1 MNIAMTVFE
10 HPLRYYF
17 QKWRIINHS
26 LCYGSDS
33 DTNSDEL
40 SEELTDDSVH
50 PGDLEYNDEYKNHL
64 LYKKLSFT
72 AVENRLNKYYYKDN
86 ERLSCSLD
94 IVASYLK
101 GQNHIYMESKYH
113 CEKQLNKL
121 MMPAMLL
128 SAIATVL
135 SAIVN
140 YIWRGKL
147 ILSSVNALIG
157 LLLALVN
164 YLKLDAAAEAHK
176 TSAHQYDKLQS
187 SLEFQSGSLYLF
199 YSLNK
204 KQGVEK
210 KLLDIEKKIS
220 EIKETN
226 QFIIPRPIR
235 YKYPILYN
243 TNIFAMIKKIDAY
256 RDKTI
261 TKLKNV
267 KNELRYIEAMQHA
280 GHFSLCGNQENK
292 RMLEKL
298 FDTKQQAIKELLVLK
313 SAFTCIDQMF
323 MQEIKNAEYLSP
335 CCAGGKHTNP
345 EQINGFLAQILNPFD
360 DDKLLH
366 IDIRD

>member
-1 MNIAMTVFE
+1 MAIAMNILE
-10 HPLRYYF
+10 NPLRIYF
-17 QKWRIINHS
+17 NKWKYSSRPI
-26 LCYGSDS
+26 CYKSDS
-33 DTNSDEL
+33 DSNSDDLSQEL
-40 SEELTDDSVH
+40 SEYSVH
-50 PGDLEYNDEYKNHL
+50 AGNLKYQDKYNNHL
-64 LYKKLSFT
+64 SYKKLSFS
-72 AVENRLNKYYYKDN
+72 AVEERLNKYYYKDN

-113 CEKQLNKL
+113 CEKELNKL
-121 MMPAMLL
+121 MMPAMIL

-135 SAIVN
+135 SSTIN
-140 YIWRGKL
+140 HLWHGKL
-147 ILSSVNALIG
+147 ILASVNALIG

-199 YSLNK
+199 FSTTK
-204 KQGVEK
+204 KNDVEQR
-210 KLLDIEKKIS
+210 LVDIEKKIG

-261 TKLKNV
+261 TKLKNI
-267 KNELRYIEAMQHA
+267 KNELRYIEAMQRA
-280 GHFSLCGNQENK
+280 GHFSLCNNQDNDKILNDLFNK
-292 RMLEKL
+292 
-298 FDTKQQAIKELLVLK
+298 KQQTIKELLILK

-323 MQEIKNAEYLSP
+323 MQEIKNAEYISP
-335 CCAGGKHTNP
+335 CCSSEHTNP
-345 EQINGFLAQILNPFD
+345 EEINRFLAQILNPFED
-360 DDKLLH
+360 DRLLH
-366 IDIRD
+366 IEVRE

>member
-1 MNIAMTVFE
+1 MNITMSILDN
-10 HPLRYYF
+10 PLRYYF
-17 QKWRIINHS
+17 NIWKNYKKPI
-26 LCYGSDS
+26 CYKSDS

-40 SEELTDDSVH
+40 SIEMTDDSVH
-50 PGDLEYNDEYKNHL
+50 PEELDYREHFNERLH
-64 LYKKLSFT
+64 YKKLSFT

-86 ERLSCSLD
+86 ERLSSSLD

-135 SAIVN
+135 SSIVN
-140 YIWRGKL
+140 YLWRGKL
-147 ILSSVNALIG
+147 LLASVNALIG

-187 SLEFQSGSLYLF
+187 SLEFHSGSVYLF
-199 YSLNK
+199 YSKSK
-204 KQGVEK
+204 KHDVER
-210 KLLDIEKKIS
+210 KLVEIEKKIS

-243 TNIFAMIKKIDAY
+243 TNIFAIIKKIDAY

-261 TKLKNV
+261 TKLKNI
-267 KNELRYIEAMQHA
+267 KNELRYIESMQNA
-280 GHFSLCGNQENK
+280 GHFSLCDNQDNK
-292 RMLEKL
+292 IMLQNL
-298 FDTKQQAIKELLVLK
+298 FDNKQQAIKELLVLK

-323 MQEIKNAEYLSP
+323 MQEIKNSEHISS
-335 CCAGGKHTNP
+335 CCVRSNHMNP
-345 EQINGFLAQILNPFD
+345 EEINSFLAQILNPFND
-360 DDKLLH
+360 ERLLH
-366 IDIRD
+366 INIRE

>member
-1 MNIAMTVFE
+1 MNIAMTVLD

-17 QKWRIINHS
+17 NKWRYNKEFS
-26 LCYGSDS
+26 CYRSDS

-40 SEELTDDSVH
+40 SMELTNDSVH
-50 PGDLEYNDEYKNHL
+50 PGDLEYQDKFKNDL
-64 LYKKLSFT
+64 IYKKLSFT
-72 AVENRLNKYYYKDN
+72 AVEDRLNKYYYKDN

-113 CEKQLNKL
+113 CETQLNKL
-121 MMPAMLL
+121 MMPAMIL

-135 SAIVN
+135 SSIVN
-140 YIWRGKL
+140 YVWRGKL
-147 ILSSVNALIG
+147 ILASVNALIG

-187 SLEFQSGSLYLF
+187 SLEFHSGSVYLF
-199 YSLNK
+199 YSKSK
-204 KQGVEK
+204 KHDVER

-226 QFIIPRPIR
+226 QFIVPRSIR

-267 KNELRYIEAMQHA
+267 KNELRYIEAMQNA
-280 GHFSLCGNQENK
+280 GNFSLCGNVENK
-292 RMLEKL
+292 QMLEKL
-298 FDTKQQAIKELLVLK
+298 FDVKQQAIKELLVLK

-323 MQEIKNAEYLSP
+323 MQEIKNAEHISP
-335 CCAGGKHTNP
+335 CCNDQHTNP

-360 DDKLLH
+360 EEKLLH

>member
-1 MNIAMTVFE
+1 MTILDN
-10 HPLRYYF
+10 PLKYYF
-17 QKWRIINHS
+17 NIWKHQTHPK
-26 LCYGSDS
+26 CYYSDS
-33 DTNSDEL
+33 DTNSNELSDEL
-40 SEELTDDSVH
+40 TNDSVH
-50 PGDLEYNDEYKNHL
+50 PGDLNYQDEYHKEL

-121 MMPAMLL
+121 MMPSMIL
-128 SAIATVL
+128 SAIATVF
-135 SAIVN
+135 SSIVN
-140 YIWRGKL
+140 YVWRGKL
-147 ILSSVNALIG
+147 ILASINALIG

-187 SLEFQSGSLYLF
+187 SLEFHSGSVYLF
-199 YSLNK
+199 YSKSK
-204 KQGVEK
+204 KHDVER

-226 QFIIPRPIR
+226 QFIVPRPIR

-267 KNELRYIEAMQHA
+267 KNELRYIEAMQNA
-280 GHFSLCGNQENK
+280 GKFSLCDNEENK
-292 RMLEKL
+292 HMLETL
-298 FDTKQQAIKELLVLK
+298 FETKQQAIKELLILK
-313 SAFTCIDQMF
+313 SAFTSIDQMF
-323 MQEIKNAEYLSP
+323 MQEIKNAEHFSP
-335 CCAGGKHTNP
+335 CCNRYHTDP
-345 EQINGFLAQILNPFD
+345 EKINGFLSQILKPFND
-360 DDKLLH
+360 DTQLLH
-366 IDIRD
+366 INIRD

>member
-1 MNIAMTVFE
+1 MNIAMTVLE

-17 QKWRIINHS
+17 YRWKYANKTV
-26 LCYGSDS
+26 CYRSDS

-40 SEELTDDSVH
+40 SDELTNDSVH
-50 PGDLEYNDEYKNHL
+50 PGDLEYNDEFNDKL
-64 LYKKLSFT
+64 VYKKLSFT
-72 AVENRLNKYYYKDN
+72 AVEDRLNKYYYKDN

-113 CEKQLNKL
+113 CETQLNKL
-121 MMPAMLL
+121 MMPAMIL
-128 SAIATVL
+128 SAVATVGSTRL
-135 SAIVN
+135 ECDKYGTI
-140 YIWRGKL
+140 
-147 ILSSVNALIG
+147 ILASINALIG
-157 LLLALVN
+157 LFLALVN
-164 YLKLDAAAEAHK
+164 YLKLGASAEAHK

-199 YSLNK
+199 YSMNK
-204 KQGVEK
+204 KEDVEQ
-210 KLLDIEKKIS
+210 KLLDIENKIS

-261 TKLKNV
+261 TKLKTV
-267 KNELRYIEAMQHA
+267 KNELRYIEAMQRA
-280 GHFSLCGNQENK
+280 GHFSLCDNVDNK
-292 RMLEKL
+292 KVVDKL
-298 FDTKQQAIKELLVLK
+298 FETKQQAIKELLVLK

-323 MQEIKNAEYLSP
+323 MQEIKNSEHLSP
-335 CCAGGKHTNP
+335 CCASGKHINP
-345 EQINGFLAQILNPFD
+345 EEINTFLAQILNPFD

-366 IDIRD
+366 INIRD

>member
-1 MNIAMTVFE
+1 MNVALTVLE

-17 QKWRIINHS
+17 NIWKFNKINP
-26 LCYGSDS
+26 CYKSDS

-40 SEELTDDSVH
+40 SVEFTNDSVH
-50 PGDLEYNDEYKNHL
+50 PGDLNYQDEFKHSL
-64 LYKKLSFT
+64 FYKKLSFS
-72 AVENRLNKYYYKDN
+72 AVEDRLNKYYYKDN
-86 ERLSCSLD
+86 ERLSSSLD

-140 YIWRGKL
+140 YIRRGKL

-204 KQGVEK
+204 KQGVEQ

-267 KNELRYIEAMQHA
+267 KNLI
-280 GHFSLCGNQENK
+280 
-292 RMLEKL
+292 
-298 FDTKQQAIKELLVLK
+298 
-313 SAFTCIDQMF
+313 
-323 MQEIKNAEYLSP
+323 
-335 CCAGGKHTNP
+335 
-345 EQINGFLAQILNPFD
+345 
-360 DDKLLH
+360 
-366 IDIRD
+366 

>member
-1 MNIAMTVFE
+1 MNIAMNIIDN
-10 HPLRYYF
+10 PLRYYF
-17 QKWRIINHS
+17 NIWKFNIKTP
-26 LCYGSDS
+26 CYNSDS

-40 SEELTDDSVH
+40 SIELTNDSVH
-50 PGDLEYNDEYKNHL
+50 PGDLNYQDEFKNAL
-64 LYKKLSFT
+64 FYKKLSFS
-72 AVENRLNKYYYKDN
+72 AVEDRLNKYYFKDN

-121 MMPAMLL
+121 MMPAMIL

-135 SAIVN
+135 ASIIN
-140 YIWRGKL
+140 TIRRGKL
-147 ILSSVNALIG
+147 ILASVTALIG

-187 SLEFQSGSLYLF
+187 SLEFHSGSVYLF
-199 YSLNK
+199 YSKSK
-204 KQGVEK
+204 KHDVER
-210 KLLDIEKKIS
+210 KLVEIEKKIG

-267 KNELRYIEAMQHA
+267 KNELRYFEAMQNA
-280 GHFSLCGNQENK
+280 GHFSLCDNGENK
-292 RMLEKL
+292 KKLEKL
-298 FDTKQQAIKELLVLK
+298 FGIKQQSIKEILVLK

-323 MQEIKNAEYLSP
+323 MQEIKNAEHFSP
-335 CCAGGKHTNP
+335 CCNNQHVKP
-345 EQINGFLAQILNPFD
+345 EEINDFLANILNPFD
-360 DDKLLH
+360 EKRLLR
-366 IDIRD
+366 INIRDE